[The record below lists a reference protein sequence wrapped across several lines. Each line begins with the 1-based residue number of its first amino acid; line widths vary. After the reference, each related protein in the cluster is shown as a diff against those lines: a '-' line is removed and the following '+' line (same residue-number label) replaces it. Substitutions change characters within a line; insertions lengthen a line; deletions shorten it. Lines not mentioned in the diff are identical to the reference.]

1 MRTRKQWAG
10 LALVAMGALFASGCG
25 DTIIGG
31 DTTNVTV
38 GGPSGLA
45 SPSPGPGAGGL
56 ISTVKVTQFGETCPN
71 GTSSSGE
78 ARSVRVG
85 CEKHLTCTPFL
96 ADGSPAPVA
105 VHGPTPDFFGLVA
118 GGSYVVVTVP
128 GESFNRDA
136 RGTAPG
142 VASFACTAK
151 GIRSEQFDLTVVP

>member
-1 MRTRKQWAG
+1 MKKRYAVLVLAACAVLG
-10 LALVAMGALFASGCG
+10 LAACG

-31 DTTNVTV
+31 DTNNISV
-38 GGPSGLA
+38 GGPTGFA
-45 SPSPGPGAGGL
+45 SPSPTPGAGGL
-56 ISTVKVTQFGETCPN
+56 IATVKVTQFGETCPS
-71 GTSSSGE
+71 GTSSSGQ
-78 ARSVRVG
+78 ARELRVG

-96 ADGSPAPVA
+96 ADGSPAPAA

-118 GGSYVVVTVP
+118 GGSYVTVTVP
-128 GESFNRDA
+128 GESFNRDV